1 MAIEPAR
8 VKEKTM
14 SFPAELAV
22 WVAQRSQTAKRE
34 RKEPLASFLAVRA
47 DVIEAT
53 AAGYALKT
61 IWEHMRDTGRVS
73 FRYETFLK
81 YVRRHITNAPA
92 EVVAPASL
100 EQGKDHG
107 NKSKAATIS
116 GQKKHEAPSIGGF
129 SFNPTSEKKDL
140 F

>member
-1 MAIEPAR
+1 MAIEPAGDD
-8 VKEKTM
+8 EMTM
-14 SFPAELAV
+14 SFPVELAA
-22 WVAQRSQTAKRE
+22 WVARRSQTAKLK
-34 RKEPLASFLAVRA
+34 RKESLAAFLAVRA

-61 IWEHMRDTGRVS
+61 IWEHMRETGRVS

-92 EVVAPASL
+92 ELVAPASL

-116 GQKKHEAPSIGGF
+116 GQKRHEAPSIGGF